1 MRFKNLNQA
10 LKIFLFSFIIA
21 GFAGSCTTTYSV
33 SSKQDSYLKIDSRL
47 DNRSSKTMDSII
59 NPYKTTLDQSMNE
72 VIGYS
77 DGLTISKPESTLGNW
92 VADALE
98 SNAEHLTGAK
108 IAFAVQNHGGVRIRE
123 IPAGPVTLSKIYEL
137 MPFENYLTLVT
148 ADGKIVSE
156 FLNRIAKYGGWPVSK
171 SLIFRIEGETAKD
184 IMIDGKPLE
193 PDSSYI
199 LAMPDYVANGGDD
212 CFFFEPLPKNN
223 TEYLIRDILVNE
235 VKRLTSKNE
244 HISGKTEGRIR

>member
-1 MRFKNLNQA
+1 MRFQNLKQLLN
-10 LKIFLFSFIIA
+10 LFLFICAISGI
-21 GFAGSCTTTYSV
+21 AGSCTTTYNV
-33 SSKQDSYLKIDSRL
+33 SSKQDSYLKIDSKL
-47 DNRSSKTMDSII
+47 DSQSSNKMDSII
-59 NPYKTTLDQSMNE
+59 NPYKTTLDKIMNE

-77 DGLTISKPESTLGNW
+77 DGLSISKPESTLGNW

-98 SNAEHLTGAK
+98 SNAENLTGTEV
-108 IAFAVQNHGGVRIRE
+108 AFAVQNHGGVRIRE

-171 SLIFRIEGETAKD
+171 SLSFRIEGETAKD
-184 IMIDGKPLE
+184 ILIDGKPLD

-223 TEYLIRDILVNE
+223 TEYLIRDILINE
-235 VKRLTSKNE
+235 VKKLTSDNK
-244 HISGKTEGRIR
+244 HISAKNEGRIK